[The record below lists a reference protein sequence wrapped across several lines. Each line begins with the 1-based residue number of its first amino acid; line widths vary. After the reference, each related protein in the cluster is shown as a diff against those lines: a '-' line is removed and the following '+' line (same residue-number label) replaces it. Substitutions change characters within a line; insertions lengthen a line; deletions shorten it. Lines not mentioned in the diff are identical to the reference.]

1 MRRGASVT
9 MEQRCASRR
18 GAGCGVK
25 AVDRGVGGC
34 RGVREG
40 CATNQEDLLLEK
52 LPLVTGCGDGVDVFI
67 MEDPTNDSNDSD
79 PQDEFLTD
87 ENRTKSGLPKTK
99 THSVEE
105 VPLVDVCSFSKK
117 CVNAKVVPMKSY
129 PVEVVLQG
137 GSAFSVQDSLLNE
150 CRHVCDQQDIQEQED
165 SYKKTCLER
174 RGKDSMIVSASVKP
188 PLLLVRDRN

>member
-18 GAGCGVK
+18 GAGCGVE
-25 AVDRGVGGC
+25 AIERGVGGC

-40 CATNQEDLLLEK
+40 CAAPQEDLLPEK
-52 LPLVTGCGDGVDVFI
+52 LPLMTGCGDSDEVLIV
-67 MEDPTNDSNDSD
+67 EDPTNDTNDSNH
-79 PQDEFLTD
+79 QDELLTD
-87 ENRTKSGLPKTK
+87 ENRTNSGLPKKK
-99 THSVEE
+99 THYVEE

-117 CVNAKVVPMKSY
+117 FVNVKVVPIKSY

-137 GSAFSVQDSLLNE
+137 GSTFSAQDSLLGE
-150 CRHVCDQQDIQEQED
+150 CDGCGQQDIQELED

-174 RGKDSMIVSASVKP
+174 RGKNCMITFVSSKP
-188 PLLLVRDRN
+188 PLLLL